1 MVLGADMYLVLSPD
15 PCDTGER
22 NGGYQASESDSPV
35 AAPDPTISVGMA
47 LDVLWHDKKHATDM
61 KKIMLAMISFC
72 IFVAAMFLHIPTTNM
87 YHQHYGVSS
96 TLATSGD
103 DTVTDSSPVKFYNIE
118 TISDIFDWLNDTFI
132 PQVFVTTDYNGI
144 VLPEDQWGRIATFNK
159 VLGAIHFEV
168 TYMQSGECDTPD
180 FLADIYTSCY
190 DSSSTTTD
198 ELLISINT
206 NASDAAALLT
216 EKKDSG
222 TWIDSSTQQ
231 LVITVIT
238 LNGQLPGYAV
248 TKLQFDFNDGGYVQP
263 AASTTSTL
271 LDQYPS
277 ATPIVLDALVV
288 LWFSPWIL
296 VPAIIQYGRSY
307 EKKHRLA
314 TPKHWLKLAKH
325 TAKAIGVWA
334 FPDGWFAID
343 FFRGPIVY
351 LFYITVLITQVVT
364 MNSDFKRKLVALGNG
379 GQTDSEASDTLASV
393 TSSFRTIANLT
404 VLLRLFATAAVL
416 VLGLRILN
424 TFRDHVGLS
433 ILTRT
438 MASAVRSFWTF
449 SVIFAV
455 VFVAF
460 AVGGTVLFGDRV
472 EDFSSFMNAMKS
484 CVNMIYGDFDF
495 DSIKDID
502 YSVVYYWSYM
512 AMETFVLLNIVLAI
526 VVDAYQEEKTKKD
539 KNKCWVFFRVAS
551 NVFRQWLARAN
562 DLVWIPC
569 CRRENRR
576 HEVVFWGRI
585 RPVVL
590 HDVLR
595 AKLDE
600 GRCGDPYLD
609 WTPQT
614 LISATTLSK
623 FFPEARIEECRATME
638 HLTVEQRHQSSHDLI
653 EETAAAGGSLPA
665 PETKSKLD
673 SIRSVQSPTDSMP
686 DDLSYTPT
694 TKSNR
699 GQAGIDADHLA
710 TNDELIIRIDALQQK
725 LNLLIE
731 KMSKQEP

>member
-15 PCDTGER
+15 PCHTGER
-22 NGGYQASESDSPV
+22 TGDYQASENGSPV
-35 AAPDPTISVGMA
+35 AAPEPTIFVGMA

-61 KKIMLAMISFC
+61 KKIMLAIISFG
-72 IFVAAMFLHIPTTNM
+72 IFVAAMFLHIPTANM
-87 YHQHYGVSS
+87 YHQHYGLSS
-96 TLATSGD
+96 VLATSGD
-103 DTVTDSSPVKFYNIE
+103 DTVTNDSPVKFYNIE
-118 TISDIFDWLNDTFI
+118 NVPDIFEWLSNTFI
-132 PQVFVTTDYNGI
+132 PQVFVTTDYNGAA
-144 VLPEDQWGRIATFNK
+144 LPEDKWGRISTFNK
-159 VLGAIHFEV
+159 VLGAVHFEV
-168 TYMQSGECDTPD
+168 TYMRSGDCDMPN
-180 FLADIYTSCY
+180 FLANLYSNCY
-190 DSSSTTTD
+190 DSSSTATD
-198 ELLISINT
+198 EFLISSNANT
-206 NASDAAALLT
+206 STATAILD
-216 EKKDSG
+216 KKNDNG
-222 TWIDSSTQQ
+222 TWLVSSTQQ
-231 LVITVIT
+231 LTITVIT

-248 TKLQFDFNDGGYVQP
+248 TKLQFDFNDGGYVEP
-263 AASTTSTL
+263 SASTTSTL

-277 ATPIVLDALVV
+277 TIAIVVDALIV

-296 VPAIIQYGRSY
+296 LSAIIQYGKGY

-314 TPKHWLKLAKH
+314 KPNQWLKFAKH

-351 LFYITVLITQVVT
+351 MFYITVLITQAVT
-364 MNSDFKRKLVALGNG
+364 MSSDFKRKLVALGNG
-379 GQTDSEASDTLASV
+379 RQTESEASDTLASV
-393 TSSFRTIANLT
+393 TTSFRLIANLT

-460 AVGGTVLFGDRV
+460 ASAGTVLFGDRV
-472 EDFSSFMNAMKS
+472 QDFSSFLSAMKA

-495 DSIKDID
+495 NTIKEID

-551 NVFRQWLARAN
+551 NVFRQWLARIN
-562 DLVWIPC
+562 DILWIAC

-585 RPVVL
+585 RPNVL
-590 HDVLR
+590 HDMLR
-595 AKLDE
+595 ARLDE
-600 GRCGDPYLD
+600 ARTSDPYLD
-609 WTPQT
+609 WSPQT
-614 LISATTLSK
+614 LLTSATLSK
-623 FFPEARIEECRATME
+623 IFPEARLDECKATME
-638 HLTVEQRHQSSHDLI
+638 HLAAEEQHQSSHDRTPGMD
-653 EETAAAGGSLPA
+653 TALSPKS
-665 PETKSKLD
+665 KSKLT
-673 SIRSVQSPTDSMP
+673 SIRPAQSLTSSAP
-686 DDLSYTPT
+686 DDHVYTPT
-694 TKSNR
+694 TKSSR
-699 GQAGIDADHLA
+699 GPAGLDLDSLDS
-710 TNDELIIRIDALQQK
+710 NELVIRIDTLEQK
-725 LNLLIE
+725 LDFLIKKLSE
-731 KMSKQEP
+731 AT